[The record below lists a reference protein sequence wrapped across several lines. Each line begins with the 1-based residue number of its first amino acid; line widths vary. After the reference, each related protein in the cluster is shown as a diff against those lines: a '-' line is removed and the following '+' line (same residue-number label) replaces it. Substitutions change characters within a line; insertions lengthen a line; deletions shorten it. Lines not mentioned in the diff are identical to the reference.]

1 MTDVVDSD
9 ELLRRIQR
17 ARARAAQEE
26 RALRAGRATGDA
38 GPGPDRDAEVRR
50 LAYEGVLGVLDEI
63 LTPGRRAGRECAPGR
78 SAPRAPGPAPDWSRC
93 LRSPGRHDRRSRP
106 GTGSGGPAGV

>member
-38 GPGPDRDAEVRR
+38 GSGPDRDAEVRR
-50 LAYEGVLGVLDEI
+50 LAYEVVLGVLDEI
-63 LTPGRRAGRECAPGR
+63 LTPGRRAGRE
-78 SAPRAPGPAPDWSRC
+78 
-93 LRSPGRHDRRSRP
+93 
-106 GTGSGGPAGV
+106 